1 MELVVGRILRAHGI
15 KGEAVVEVRTDDPAG
30 RFTPGTVFGTDPAP
44 AGPLTI
50 RSVRPHQGR
59 LLVGFAE
66 VADRGGVEARRGV
79 RLLVE
84 AHDGE
89 STDGED
95 YYDQQLVGLAVA
107 TAAGVTVGTVAEVMH
122 LPGHDLLAVRS
133 DDSGGGTDVLIPF
146 VREIVSEIDLAA
158 GRLVVTPPPGLLD
171 PAEAEVAGPDGDQ
184 GRSDDRG

>member
-30 RFTPGTVFGTDPAP
+30 RFAAGKVFRTDPAS
-44 AGPLTI
+44 AGPLTV

-66 VADRGGVEARRGV
+66 VVDRGGVEALRGV
-79 RLLVE
+79 RLVVE
-84 AHDGE
+84 ADDTEPIDDG
-89 STDGED
+89 D
-95 YYDQQLVGLAVA
+95 YYDQQLVGLAVVRA
-107 TAAGVTVGTVAEVMH
+107 TGDTVGRVAEVMH

-133 DDSGGGTDVLIPF
+133 GDSAGGTELLIPF

-171 PAEAEVAGPDGDQ
+171 PAGAKVAEPEASQ
-184 GRSDDRG
+184 GQLDDRG

>member
-30 RFTPGTVFGTDPAP
+30 RFSPGTVFGTDPAS
-44 AGPLTI
+44 AGPLTV
-50 RSVRPHQGR
+50 RSTRPHRGR

-66 VADRGGVEARRGV
+66 VADRGGVEALRGV

-84 AHDGE
+84 AHDAE
-89 STDGED
+89 PVDDED
-95 YYDQQLVGLAVA
+95 YYDQQLVGLAVVR
-107 TAAGVTVGTVAEVMH
+107 AAGDSVGTVTEVIH

-133 DDSGGGTDVLIPF
+133 NDSAGGTELLIPF
-146 VREIVSEIDLAA
+146 VRQIVSEIDLAG

-171 PAEAEVAGPDGDQ
+171 PVAAEVAESEADQ
-184 GRSDDRG
+184 GQLGDGG

>member
-44 AGPLTI
+44 AGPLTV
-50 RSVRPHQGR
+50 RTVRPHQGR
-59 LLVGFAE
+59 LLVGFVE

-89 STDGED
+89 SADED

-107 TAAGVTVGTVAEVMH
+107 TAAGVAVGTVAEVMH

-133 DDSGGGTDVLIPF
+133 DDSGRGTDVLIPF

-171 PAEAEVAGPDGDQ
+171 PAEAEVAGSDGDH
-184 GRSDDRG
+184 GRSNDRG